1 MTAPRPVEA
10 RLLDRVAEEYQ
21 RRGYDV
27 IVEPETRSVPAAL
40 RSLRPDLLAIHG
52 GDHVAVIVKTDKG
65 SLGLRPVPDMDTLRG
80 EGWRLELVFADDPVP
95 PSAPPEAVAARLREA
110 EQLAD
115 SNHTV
120 AALLL
125 VWTAV
130 DEVLRGL
137 ASRFA
142 PSETGRKILSPDQAY
157 SLGLLSE
164 SQHRLLSA
172 LQRIRNQAAHAIT
185 PGQVPAD
192 TIRDAVGLLNRMGR
206 PSYVPP
212 PIMADRVLAE
222 ADQRGRPLE
231 QVRRLFPESDP
242 AEQSEAAE
250 YIRSLQADTDH

>member
-10 RLLDRVAEEYQ
+10 RLLDLVAEEYQ

-27 IVEPETRSVPAAL
+27 TVEPGTRGVPVAL
-40 RSLRPDLLAIHG
+40 RSLHPDLLAIRG
-52 GDHVAVIVKTDKG
+52 DDHVAVIIKTG
-65 SLGLRPVPDMDTLRG
+65 RGTPGLRPVPDMDTLRG
-80 EGWRLELVFADDPVP
+80 EGWRLELVFADNPVP

-110 EQLAD
+110 EQLTD

-137 ASRFA
+137 ASKFA

-157 SLGLLSE
+157 SIGLLSE

-172 LQRIRNQAAHAIT
+172 LQRIRNQAAHAII

-192 TIRDAVGLLNRMGR
+192 AIRDAVSLVNRMSL

-212 PIMADRVLAE
+212 PIMADRVLADPDHDE
-222 ADQRGRPLE
+222 QPLE
-231 QVRRLFPESDP
+231 QVRRIFPDSDP

>member
-1 MTAPRPVEA
+1 MTTPRPVEA

-27 IVEPETRSVPAAL
+27 IVEPGTRNVPAAL
-40 RSLRPDLLAIHG
+40 RSLRPDLLAVHG
-52 GDHVAVIVKTDKG
+52 DDHVAVIIKTG
-65 SLGLRPVPDMDTLRG
+65 NGALGLRSVQDMDALRG
-80 EGWRLELVFADDPVP
+80 EGWRLELVVPDDPVP
-95 PSAPPEAVAARLREA
+95 SAPPAAVAARLGEA

-115 SNHTV
+115 SNHAV

-157 SLGLLSE
+157 SMGLLSE
-164 SQHRLLSA
+164 GQHRLLSA
-172 LQRIRNQAAHAIT
+172 LQRRRNQAAHSIT
-185 PGQVPAD
+185 PEQVPPD
-192 TIRDAVGLLNRMGR
+192 VIRDAVNLLIRMSR

-212 PIMADRVLAE
+212 PIMADRVLAGP
-222 ADQRGRPLE
+222 DQHGTPLE
-231 QVRRLFPESDP
+231 QVRRLFPSSDP
-242 AEQSEAAE
+242 VEQSEAAE
-250 YIRSLQADTDH
+250 YIKSLQAETDH

>member
-1 MTAPRPVEA
+1 MTVPRSAEA
-10 RLLDRVAEEYQ
+10 RVLDLVVGEYQ

-27 IVEPETRSVPAAL
+27 TVEPRPRNLPAAL
-40 RSLRPDLLAIHG
+40 RSLHPDLLAIRG
-52 GDHVAVIVKTDKG
+52 DDHVAVIIRMGERT
-65 SLGLRPVPDMDTLRG
+65 STLRPAPNMDALRG
-80 EGWRLELVFADDPVP
+80 EGWRLELVFADDLVL
-95 PSAPPEAVAARLREA
+95 PSAPPDAVAARLHEA
-110 EQLAD
+110 AQLAD

-125 VWTAV
+125 TWTAV

-157 SLGLLSE
+157 SMGLLSQG
-164 SQHRLLSA
+164 QHRMLSA

-185 PGQVPAD
+185 PTQISAD
-192 TIRDAVGLLNRMGR
+192 VIRDAVSLLNRMAQ

-222 ADQRGRPLE
+222 PGQHQNALK
-231 QVRRLFPESDP
+231 QVKRLFPNSDP

-250 YIRSLQADTDH
+250 YIRSLQANNDQ

>member
-1 MTAPRPVEA
+1 MTVPTPVEA
-10 RLLDRVAEEYQ
+10 RLLGRVAEEYQ
-21 RRGYDV
+21 RRGYEV
-27 IVEPETRSVPAAL
+27 IVEPGTHGVPAAL
-40 RSLRPDLLAIHG
+40 RSLHPDLLAVHG
-52 GDHVAVIVKTDKG
+52 DDHVAVIIKTG
-65 SLGLRPVPDMDTLRG
+65 VGALGLRSLPDMDSLRG

-115 SNHTV
+115 SGHAV

-130 DEVLRGL
+130 DEVLRVL

-142 PSETGRKILSPDQAY
+142 PGETGRKILSPDRAY
-157 SLGLLSE
+157 SMGLLSE
-164 SQHRLLSA
+164 RQHRLLSA

-185 PGQVPAD
+185 PEQVPAD
-192 TIRDAVGLLNRMGR
+192 AIRDAVSLLKRMSR
-206 PSYVPP
+206 SSYVPP

-222 ADQRGRPLE
+222 PDQRQNPLE
-231 QVRRLFPESDP
+231 QVRRLFPDSES

-250 YIRSLQADTDH
+250 YIRSLRPDNDV